1 MQRDPDPRIDPS
13 PDAEAR
19 LASDMREVVRRSV
32 EAVLPEAAV
41 REALAREAFAQGLQ
55 KARRVT
61 LLSVGK
67 AAWRMAKAALEA
79 LAGREVRGLVVT
91 KYGHAMGDLPGLE
104 LIESAHPVPDA
115 NSLRAGARALELADA
130 AGEGD
135 AVLLLLSGGGSAL
148 MEDLPAGVTLAQLAE
163 LTRALLACGAD
174 IRQINA
180 VRKHLSNVK
189 GGRLA
194 QWCAPA
200 RVYCVALSDVLGDA
214 PDAIASGPAAPDAS
228 TSAEALQV
236 LAESGYAA
244 DDAMRAALSRE
255 TPKALPGVELAVT
268 GSVRLLAQAAAQA
281 CRDLGYAPLVLT
293 ASMDCEAREAGALLA
308 AMARD
313 AAAGASSLRPPC
325 ALILGGE
332 TVVHLRGHGRGGRN
346 QELAAAAGLA
356 LDGVPGVCVCSLGSD
371 GTDGPTDA
379 AGGIVTGAWAAR
391 CRAAGLD
398 PRAHLDDNDTYP
410 LLARTDALLVTGPTG
425 TNVNDVAVALIR

>member
-1 MQRDPDPRIDPS
+1 MQRDPDPRMDP
-13 PDAEAR
+13 ATEAR

-79 LAGREVRGLVVT
+79 LAGREVQGLVVT

-194 QWCAPA
+194 QRCAPA

-281 CRDLGYAPLVLT
+281 
-293 ASMDCEAREAGALLA
+293 
-308 AMARD
+308 
-313 AAAGASSLRPPC
+313 
-325 ALILGGE
+325 
-332 TVVHLRGHGRGGRN
+332 
-346 QELAAAAGLA
+346 
-356 LDGVPGVCVCSLGSD
+356 
-371 GTDGPTDA
+371 
-379 AGGIVTGAWAAR
+379 
-391 CRAAGLD
+391 
-398 PRAHLDDNDTYP
+398 
-410 LLARTDALLVTGPTG
+410 
-425 TNVNDVAVALIR
+425 